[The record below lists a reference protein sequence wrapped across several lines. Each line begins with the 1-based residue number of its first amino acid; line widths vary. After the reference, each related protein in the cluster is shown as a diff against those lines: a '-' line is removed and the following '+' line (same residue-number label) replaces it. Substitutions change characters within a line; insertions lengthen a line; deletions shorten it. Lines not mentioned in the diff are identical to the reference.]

1 MWAWRFDE
9 RETLASRAP
18 PEDGMTDVIPKA
30 GTTLQVVIPTSLA
43 LGTATTSD
51 LSRLPEDEQTAL
63 LIDHYRGILEIS
75 RKATELHEGT
85 AALRSTFRTLA
96 EGTKMVADSGSAV
109 TVSHTQTTSI
119 GRTEIMTGNT
129 EKAWSGRFSKSQ
141 TGERD
146 WTPIYIIGG
155 LIAVVLIAA
164 GLGS

>member
-1 MWAWRFDE
+1 MWAWRVNE
-9 RETLASRAP
+9 TETLASRAP
-18 PEDGMTDVIPKA
+18 PEDGMTDTTPKT
-30 GTTLQVVIPTSLA
+30 GTSLEVVIPTSIA
-43 LGTATTSD
+43 LGPAPSFD

-63 LIDHYRGILEIS
+63 LIDHYRGMLEIS
-75 RKATELHEGT
+75 RKAIELHEGT

-129 EKAWSGRFSKSQ
+129 EKAWSGRLSKSQ

-146 WTPIYIIGG
+146 WTPFYIIGG